1 MQGGPGTVPKRGAGG
16 RCPVP
21 GVGQGEDMQPLV
33 LTRDP
38 SLIDDLARLAAGA
51 GVQLEVRGDPVA
63 ALAAWSQAPLVVIGD
78 DLATE
83 VAAAAPPRRDGVV
96 IVARAPTS
104 EVFRLAL
111 EVGASSVVEL
121 PAAEAHL
128 GALFADV
135 EEAPG
140 RGLVLGVVGGAGG
153 AGASTLACALG
164 QVGGLAGPTLVID
177 ADPIGPGL
185 DRLLALDETTGV
197 RWDDLADSAGRL
209 GSRSL
214 REAVPRRDGV
224 GVLTWAAGTAT
235 LPPLAT
241 LRDVLA
247 AGQRGHSLVVLDL
260 ARQGGVL
267 TVELMA
273 RCDLVLAVTPATV
286 SGIASTARLVG
297 SLVDTSRLR
306 LVPRRGV
313 VPPRDLAAATG
324 VPVAFEVP
332 EQRGLAESV
341 DLGLGPVRH
350 RRTPLARTVADFLG
364 EVA

>member
-1 MQGGPGTVPKRGAGG
+1 
-16 RCPVP
+16 
-21 GVGQGEDMQPLV
+21 MQPLV

-38 SLIDDLARLAAGA
+38 SLLDDLARVAAGA
-51 GVQLEVRGDPVA
+51 GVQLEVRGDPVG
-63 ALAAWSQAPLVVIGD
+63 ALSSWSLAPLVVIGD
-78 DLATE
+78 DLVGE
-83 VAAAAPPRRDGVV
+83 VAGVAPPQRTGVV
-96 IVARAPTS
+96 VVCHAPAT

-111 EVGASSVVEL
+111 DLGASAVVEL

-140 RGLVLGVVGGAGG
+140 RGLVLGVIGGAGG

-164 QVGGLAGPTLVID
+164 QVGGRDAPALVID
-177 ADPIGPGL
+177 TDPVGPGL
-185 DRLLALDETTGV
+185 DRLLGLDETAGV
-197 RWDDLADSAGRL
+197 RWHDLAASAGRL

-224 GVLTWAAGTAT
+224 GVLTWATGVATA
-235 LPPLAT
+235 PPLSR

-247 AGQRGHSLVVLDL
+247 AGQRGHPLVVLDL
-260 ARQGGVL
+260 ARQCGAL
-267 TVELMA
+267 SAELMA

-286 SGIASTARLVG
+286 SGIASTIRLVEAMA
-297 SLVDTSRLR
+297 DTARLR
-306 LVPRRGV
+306 LVSRRGA
-313 VPPRDLAAATG
+313 VPPRDLTAATG

-332 EQRGLAESV
+332 EQRGLTESV

-350 RRTPLARTVADFLG
+350 RRTPLGRALAAFLA